1 MNKPI
6 FMLDVDGVSNAF
18 DAWISTRDEWMTEKL
33 GRPYG
38 GKRVAPEGYAE
49 KFAAGYRLLV
59 PVDMHGW
66 IAEIEATG
74 FDMVHA
80 TMWQDRAVSDLA
92 PVVGWGAD
100 WDYIDFHS
108 FQETGLWNRM
118 TGAGVGSYKWPGI
131 TDVAGDTPF
140 VWVDDDMEPWQHEW
154 AERRTAAGIPTLFIQ
169 PDPAVGMTREHTDQV
184 LAFAAQFATSGVT
197 A

>member
-1 MNKPI
+1 MTKPI
-6 FMLDVDGVSNAF
+6 FMLDVDGVANAF
-18 DAWISTRDEWMTEKL
+18 DAWINTRDEWMTGKL

-38 GKRVAPEGYAE
+38 GRVAPEGYSE
-49 KFAAGYRLLV
+49 EYAAGYRLLV
-59 PVDMHGW
+59 PVDMRGW

-74 FDMVHA
+74 LDPCWA

-92 PVVGWGAD
+92 PVVGWGSGWD
-100 WDYIDFHS
+100 WIDFHS
-108 FQETGLWNRM
+108 FQETGL
-118 TGAGVGSYKWPGI
+118 
-131 TDVAGDTPF
+131 
-140 VWVDDDMEPWQHEW
+140 W